1 MKNSSKILNQLIT
14 EINCSINE
22 KITGINFLELFKFEL
37 IDKLKNLDQKIVDE
51 VKLILSNQE
60 NFEKELIIDNRSII
74 YKVEYF
80 AKSESVIKQITK
92 NDYLS
97 IILDG
102 LKSISVFDKMTA
114 NKSIQS
120 YLSKNMGIVLSKETL
135 ISSKIA
141 KNSIMLSISNY

>member
-1 MKNSSKILNQLIT
+1 MENSSKILNQLFT
-14 EINCSINE
+14 EINSSINE
-22 KITGINFLELFKFEL
+22 KIIGINFLELFKFEL
-37 IDKLKNLDQKIVDE
+37 IDKLKNSDQKIVNE
-51 VKLILSNQE
+51 IKLILSKQE
-60 NFEKELIIDNRSII
+60 SFENRIDIDNRSIV

-80 AKSESVIKQITK
+80 AKSESMIKQITK